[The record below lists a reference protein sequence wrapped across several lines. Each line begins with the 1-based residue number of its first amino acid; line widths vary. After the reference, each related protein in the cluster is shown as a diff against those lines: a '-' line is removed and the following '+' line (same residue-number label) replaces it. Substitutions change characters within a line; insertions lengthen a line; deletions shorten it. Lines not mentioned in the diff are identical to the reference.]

1 MIFLKSFSL
10 PSRSAE
16 EFFLNEIR
24 ETCYNTFY
32 PFMIFPKK
40 QFRHAEFEPVTIFCG
55 GNGCGKTTLLN
66 VIAQKLGLERSSAM
80 NSSDFFPRF
89 TEMCSFDM
97 PRAFQ
102 KGMIITSD
110 DVFDFMLDI
119 RHVNGGIDRK
129 RGELFDEYFDKKN
142 SPFRLESL
150 DQYEELK
157 RRNDTKRLSK
167 SAFVKKSLSPNIRE
181 YSNGQNAF
189 MYFSDKF
196 RDDSLFLLDGPENS
210 LSAEKQLE
218 LKKLIEDFSRF
229 FGCQFIISTHSPFL
243 LSISGAVIYDM
254 DSVPVSVK
262 KWTEI
267 ESVRIYRDFFIQ
279 NEHLFR

>member
-1 MIFLKSFSL
+1 
-10 PSRSAE
+10 
-16 EFFLNEIR
+16 
-24 ETCYNTFY
+24 
-32 PFMIFPKK
+32 
-40 QFRHAEFEPVTIFCG
+40 
-55 GNGCGKTTLLN
+55 
-66 VIAQKLGLERSSAM
+66 
-80 NSSDFFPRF
+80 
-89 TEMCSFDM
+89 M

-157 RRNDTKRLSK
+157 RRNDAKRLSK

-196 RDDSLFLLDGPENS
+196 RDDSLFLLDEPENS

-267 ESVRIYRDFFIQ
+267 ESVRIYRGFFIQ